1 MTTTIPSTECDDD
14 MTDRRLAT
22 LLDAYL
28 EFHNYFMRRDDS
40 LDAILTID
48 ELTTELAPIDFRP
61 LDDHAHAFKMTA
73 EIDSYPIDII
83 AFFND
88 DATLECAMI
97 SADISEYRPMRI
109 LESD

>member
-1 MTTTIPSTECDDD
+1 MTTTIPSTECDDA
-14 MTDRRLAT
+14 MTDRLAT

-40 LDAILTID
+40 LDVLTID

-88 DATLECAMI
+88 DATLESAMI